1 MSIRHWRDFMY
12 SIKCHKCGRDIFLDD
27 INLSG
32 KTIKYSCECGVTGF
46 ITTKKPV
53 KETAKK
59 FIAGFAKTSMKVLET
74 AVSNY
79 NQNCEIAEKGLHRRD
94 YEDWDLEKLKYEFEN
109 STDAFEK
116 KLIGERIKELMQN
129 EGYDN
134 NE

>member
-1 MSIRHWRDFMY
+1 M
-12 SIKCHKCGRDIFLDD
+12 DIYLEA
-27 INLSG
+27 ISPSG
-32 KTIKYSCECGVTGF
+32 KTIKYSCECGATGF
-46 ITTKKPV
+46 ITLPKSV
-53 KETAKK
+53 KETTKK
-59 FIAGFAKTSMKVLET
+59 FLAGFAKTSMKVLET

-79 NQNCEIAEKGLHRRD
+79 NQNCEIAEKGLYRRD
-94 YEDWDLEKLKYEFEN
+94 YENWDLEKLKYEFEN

>member
-1 MSIRHWRDFMY
+1 MY
-12 SIKCHKCGRDIFLDD
+12 CIKCHKCGRNIFLED
-27 INLSG
+27 INQSG
-32 KTIKYSCECGVTGF
+32 KTIKFSCECGAIGF
-46 ITTKKPV
+46 ITLKKSV

-59 FIAGFAKTSMKVLET
+59 FLVGFARMSKKVLEV

-79 NQNCEIAEKGLHRRD
+79 NQDCEIAEKGLHRQD